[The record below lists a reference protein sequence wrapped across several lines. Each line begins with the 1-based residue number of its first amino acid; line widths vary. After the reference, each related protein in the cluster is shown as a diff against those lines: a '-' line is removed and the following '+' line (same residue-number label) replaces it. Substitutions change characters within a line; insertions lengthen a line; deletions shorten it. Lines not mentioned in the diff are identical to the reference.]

1 MLGCNYK
8 QKSCLKTYNATAQTL
23 TANAPVVYNGNAIL
37 TGTAIS
43 HVVGSPDIVLK
54 KGLYQVNI
62 SLDVQ
67 SNSADNIGVQLVQD
81 GVALSSDV
89 AEITVAEDT
98 IYHISLPTTVYVER
112 CCPLV
117 GSVLQVRLTAA
128 GTVSNA
134 NVSVIKQA

>member
-1 MLGCNYK
+1 MLGCNYN
-8 QKSCLKTYNATAQTL
+8 QKSCLKTYNATTQTL
-23 TANAPVVYNGNAIL
+23 TANAPVIYNGNAIL

-67 SNSADNIGVQLVQD
+67 SNSAGDMGVQLVQD
-81 GVALSSDV
+81 GVVLPADV
-89 AEITVAEDT
+89 ATITVAEDT
-98 IYHISLPTTVYVER
+98 VYHISLPSVVYVAR
-112 CCPLV
+112 CCPLM

-128 GTVSNA
+128 GMVANA
-134 NVSVIKQA
+134 NISVVKQA